1 MSFFNTLNVLLN
13 YEAQETK
20 LGRQILKNK
29 LLSLEKM
36 QQYVDPMY
44 VFLTE
49 TWKPQN
55 KQRFHRF

>member
-49 TWKPQN
+49 TWKP
-55 KQRFHRF
+55 